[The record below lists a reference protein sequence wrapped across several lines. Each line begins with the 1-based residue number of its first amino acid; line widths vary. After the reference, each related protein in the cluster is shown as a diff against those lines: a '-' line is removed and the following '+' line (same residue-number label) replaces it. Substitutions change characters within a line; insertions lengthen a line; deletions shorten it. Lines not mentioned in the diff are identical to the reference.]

1 MHINQNCSK
10 LFKKKKK
17 PTPKQGREDGD
28 TSRETMTRRKIAR
41 FS

>member
-10 LFKKKKK
+10 LFKKK